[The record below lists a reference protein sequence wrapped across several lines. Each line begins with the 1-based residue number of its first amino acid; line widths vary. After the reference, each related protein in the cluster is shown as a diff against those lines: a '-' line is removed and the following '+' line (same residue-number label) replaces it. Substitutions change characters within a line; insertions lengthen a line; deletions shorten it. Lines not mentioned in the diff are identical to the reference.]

1 MFVGGLFIVLLA
13 ELYFFSSDSLNCAAS
28 IVRVRVLKSSYQQ
41 IDIYIFQIFLSP
53 KKSRDGKFQTKKKS
67 LDHLSNFNSPPPLHP
82 PPRAGPRVRYYC
94 LRCSFWLL
102 VVVRN
107 LISPFLCLSWFL
119 SVWKYPNALCN
130 CIAIWLYKASVKHM
144 SSTRAS
150 YHGLNWRLRRRVSID
165 FWIVLFY

>member
-1 MFVGGLFIVLLA
+1 MFVVGLFIVPSA
-13 ELYFFSSDSLNCAAS
+13 ELFFFSSDSLNCAAS
-28 IVRVRVLKSSYQQ
+28 IVRVRVLKSSYQK
-41 IDIYIFQIFLSP
+41 IDIYIFQIFPSP

-67 LDHLSNFNSPPPLHP
+67 LDHLSNFNSPLPLQP

-119 SVWKYPNALCN
+119 SVWKYPNALCS
-130 CIAIWLYKASVKHM
+130 CIAICCIRPV
-144 SSTRAS
+144 
-150 YHGLNWRLRRRVSID
+150 
-165 FWIVLFY
+165 